1 MYGILNLSLSN
12 YFSKAIYFRLG
23 TTINISVLI
32 QTLNLYPSDYIQ
44 AAVLR
49 HKLQQVLFSGSLA
62 AAQSQQTVNFKST
75 FIIH

>member
-32 QTLNLYPSDYIQ
+32 QTLNLYPSDYFQ
-44 AAVLR
+44 AAVLDTNYNKSFSLG
-49 HKLQQVLFSGSLA
+49 HLQQHK
-62 AAQSQQTVNFKST
+62 VNKL
-75 FIIH
+75 